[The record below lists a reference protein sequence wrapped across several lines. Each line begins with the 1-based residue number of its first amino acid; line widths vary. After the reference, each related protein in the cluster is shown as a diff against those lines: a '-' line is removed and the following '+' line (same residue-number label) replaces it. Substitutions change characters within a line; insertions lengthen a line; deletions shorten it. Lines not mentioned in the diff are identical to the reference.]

1 MPDIADVVVIGG
13 GCAGS
18 SIAWQ
23 LAKQGAGRIVQIEK
37 SGIAAG
43 ATGWSSAIIRQ
54 HYVHETLARMALR
67 ALRVYQNF
75 GEVVG
80 GDAGFRTTGFLV
92 LVGPADRAT
101 LAANVAMH
109 QRVGIDA
116 RLIAPD
122 ELGQLEPRAVR
133 DDVGAVAW
141 EPEAGYADPV
151 GTTNGYAAAAR
162 RLGVDQRIGTL
173 VTGLRVEGDRVA
185 GVETDRGTVESR
197 AVVVAAGY
205 RTRELL
211 APLGFDVPLTPV
223 RHPIAIVQRSA
234 GFGAAH
240 PIVSD
245 RVNGA
250 YYRPEGADLTLLG
263 TTAADDGRVDPE
275 VEVTRLPTD
284 DEQASLI
291 ERFCKRF
298 PSEAAATLRPGYTGV
313 YDCSP
318 DLQPMLG
325 PVPGVEGLHIAVGFS
340 GHGFKLSPVVGEL
353 VAEKLITG
361 RTSFVD
367 IDFFSPARFAQQAS
381 IVSTSAYTVGTLG

>member
-1 MPDIADVVVIGG
+1 MADVADVVVIGG

-23 LAKQGAGRIVQIEK
+23 LAKQGAGRVVQLEK

-54 HYVHETLARMALR
+54 HYTHETLARMALR
-67 ALRVYQNF
+67 ALRVFQNF
-75 GEVVG
+75 EHVVG
-80 GDAGFRTTGFLV
+80 GDCGFRQTGFLV
-92 LVGPADRAT
+92 LVGPADRDT

-116 RLIAPD
+116 RVVGPD
-122 ELGQLEPRAVR
+122 DLGEFEPRAVR
-133 DDVGAVAW
+133 DDLGAVAW

-151 GTTNGYAAAAR
+151 GATNGYAAAAR
-162 RLGVDQRIGTL
+162 RLGVDQRIGTT
-173 VTGLRVEGDRVA
+173 VSKVHVKGDRVI
-185 GVETDRGTVESR
+185 GVETDDGAIESR

-211 APLGFDVPLTPV
+211 APLGVDVPLTPV

-234 GFGAAH
+234 GFGLSH
-240 PIVSD
+240 PIISD
-245 RVNGA
+245 RIYGA
-250 YYRPEGADLTLLG
+250 YYRPEGAELTLLG

-275 VEVTRLPTD
+275 VDAIRPPTD
-284 DEQASLI
+284 DEQAALI
-291 ERFCKRF
+291 ERYCRRF
-298 PSEAAATLRPGYTGV
+298 PSEEAASLRPGYTGV

-325 PVPGVEGLHIAVGFS
+325 PVAGVDGLHIAVGFS

-353 VAEKLITG
+353 VAEKLIAG
-361 RTSFVD
+361 RTTFVD
-367 IDFFSPARFAQQAS
+367 IDFFSPDRFAKQAT
-381 IVSTSAYTVGTLG
+381 IVSTSAYSVGTLG

>member
-1 MPDIADVVVIGG
+1 MADVADVVVIGG

-23 LAKQGAGRIVQIEK
+23 LAKQGGGRIVQLEK

-54 HYVHETLARMALR
+54 HYVHETLAKMALR
-67 ALRVYQNF
+67 ALRVYQHF
-75 GEVVG
+75 DDVVG

-92 LVGPADRAT
+92 LVGPADAET
-101 LAANVAMH
+101 LATNVAMH

-116 RLIAPD
+116 QMLAPD
-122 ELGQLEPRAVR
+122 ALREYEPRAIR

-162 RLGVDQRIGTL
+162 RLGVDQRIGVT
-173 VTGLRVEGDRVA
+173 VTGLRVEGDRVL
-185 GVETDRGTVESR
+185 GVETDKGFVASR

-211 APLGFDVPLTPV
+211 APLGFDVPLTPI
-223 RHPIAIVQRSA
+223 RHPIAIVQRSSN
-234 GFGAAH
+234 FGRAH

-245 RVNGA
+245 RINGA
-250 YYRPEGADLTLLG
+250 YYRPEGAELTLLG

-275 VEVTRLPTD
+275 VEASRLPTD
-284 DEQASLI
+284 AEQATLV
-291 ERFCKRF
+291 ERYCQRF
-298 PSEAAATLRPGYTGV
+298 PSQAAATLRPGYTGV

-318 DLQPMLG
+318 DLQPLLG
-325 PVPGVEGLHIAVGFS
+325 PVPGVEGLHVAVGFS

-353 VAEKLITG
+353 VAEKVLTG
-361 RTSFVD
+361 NTTFVD
-367 IDFFSPARFAQQAS
+367 IDFFSPARFQRQAS
-381 IVSTSAYTVGTLG
+381 IVATTGYTVGTLG

>member
-18 SIAWQ
+18 SISWQ

-54 HYVHETLARMALR
+54 HYTHETLARMALR

-75 GEVVG
+75 GDVVG
-80 GDAGFRTTGFLV
+80 GDAGFRQTGFLV
-92 LVGPADRAT
+92 LVGPADAET

-109 QRVGIDA
+109 RQVGINA
-116 RLIAPD
+116 RMVAPD
-122 ELGQLEPRAVR
+122 DLGQFEPRAAR

-151 GTTNGYAAAAR
+151 STTNGYAAAAR
-162 RLGVDQRIGTL
+162 RLGVDQRIGTT
-173 VTGLRVEGDRVA
+173 VTGLRVESGRIVA
-185 GVETDRGTVESR
+185 VETDKGTIESR

-223 RHPIAIVQRSA
+223 RHPIAIVQRTP

-245 RVNGA
+245 RINGA
-250 YYRPEGADLTLLG
+250 YYRPEGAELTLIG
-263 TTAADDGRVDPE
+263 TTAADDGRIDPE
-275 VEVTRLPTD
+275 IDAVRLPTD
-284 DEQASLI
+284 DEQAALI
-291 ERFCKRF
+291 ERFCLRF
-298 PSEAAATLRPGYTGV
+298 PTEGAATLRPGYTGV

-353 VAEKLITG
+353 VAEKVLTG

-367 IDFFSPARFAQQAS
+367 IGFFSPARFEQQAS
-381 IVSTSAYTVGTLG
+381 IVSTNAYTVGTLG